1 MTRLIFAPPLPLNAF
16 PYSSF
21 TVNVRRLAI
30 EELKQLVTQLVAQG
44 TEIRN
49 YIRHPSTVRLLNEV
63 LGLDLQPS
71 ASLYQYQPGDII
83 VIVGLKKPVR
93 GQEVEVSIEDLD
105 IAMISIAEV
114 KS

>member
-16 PYSSF
+16 PYQTF
-21 TVNVRRLAI
+21 TINVRRLSI
-30 EELKQLVTQLVAQG
+30 EELEEVVNCYRQQG
-44 TEIRN
+44 AEIKN

-63 LGLDLQPS
+63 LGLDLQPTT
-71 ASLYQYQPGDII
+71 SLYQYQPGDII
-83 VIVGLKKPVR
+83 IVVGLKRPVR